1 MSDELSPEVFQAVC
15 AKADAAGVA
24 QRRLARANAES
35 KNELLNAIADALD
48 SHADRIAG
56 ANELDM
62 IEARES
68 GMDAGKL
75 DRLLFDVPRVAA
87 AAIGVRHVAT
97 LPDPIGEIVRGYNL
111 PNGLRL
117 TQTRVPLG
125 VIGMIYEARPNVT
138 VDVASLCL
146 KSGNAALLR
155 GGHAAE
161 RTNAATLAVIREALG
176 EHGFDPALVDTV
188 DEYGRD
194 GATAMM
200 EARGHVD
207 VLVPR
212 GGAGLIQAVVR
223 NSKVPVIETGA
234 GNVHIYVD
242 RSADLDKAIP
252 IILNAK
258 TQRVGVCNAAEKLL
272 IHRDVASAYLPAIA
286 AALAEARVELHADE
300 AAYGIIDQAAIDGL
314 TSGEG
319 LVAATDEDWDTE
331 YLALKMGVKVVDSID
346 AAIEHINAHSTG
358 HTESII
364 AEDYSAIEEFTA
376 RIDSAVVM
384 VNAST
389 RFTDGGVFG
398 FGAEL
403 GISTQKMHAR
413 GPMGLRE
420 MTTTKWIGY
429 GSGQVRR

>member
-1 MSDELSPEVFQAVC
+1 MTNGEETRVPATVFDAVC
-15 AKADAAGVA
+15 AKADRASAA
-24 QRRLARANAES
+24 QKKLARANAEA

-48 SHADRIAG
+48 ARADEIAG

-62 IEARES
+62 IESRDA

-87 AAIGVRHVAT
+87 AAQGVRHVAT

-117 TQTRVPLG
+117 QQIRVPLG

-146 KSGNAALLR
+146 KSGNAAILR

-161 RTNAATLAVIREALG
+161 RTNAATLAIIRDVLS

-188 DEYGRD
+188 DGYGRD

-200 EARGHVD
+200 EARGHID

-242 RSADLDKAIP
+242 RSGDLDKAIP
-252 IILNAK
+252 IVINAK

-272 IHRDVASAYLPAIA
+272 IHRDVAAQYLPVIA
-286 AALAEARVELHADE
+286 RALTETQVELHADE
-300 AAYGIIDQAAIDGL
+300 TAYGIIDEAGIDGVNL
-314 TSGEG
+314 
-319 LVAATDEDWDTE
+319 LAATDEDWDTE
-331 YLALKMGVKVVDSID
+331 YLALTMGVKVVGSLDE
-346 AAIEHINAHSTG
+346 AIRHINAHSTG

-364 AEDYSAIEEFTA
+364 AEDYSAIEEFTG

-429 GSGQVRR
+429 GTGQVRG

>member
-1 MSDELSPEVFQAVC
+1 MNADVFEAVC
-15 AKADAAGVA
+15 AMGDAARTVQSQLA
-24 QRRLARANAES
+24 QANTEA
-35 KNELLNAIADALD
+35 KNQLLNAIADALD
-48 SHADRIAG
+48 QHADDIAA
-56 ANELDM
+56 ANALDM
-62 IEARES
+62 NQAETD

-75 DRLLFDVPRVAA
+75 DRLRFDQQRITAA
-87 AAIGVRHVAT
+87 AQGVRHVAS
-97 LPDPIGEIVRGYNL
+97 LPDPIGEIVRGYHL
-111 PNGLRL
+111 ENGLRL
-117 TQTRVPLG
+117 QQVRVPIG
-125 VIGMIYEARPNVT
+125 VLGMIYEARPNVT
-138 VDVASLCL
+138 VDVASLCI
-146 KSGNAALLR
+146 KSGNAVLLR

-161 RTNAATLAVIREALG
+161 HTNAATLAVIADVLTK
-176 EHGFDPALVDTV
+176 HGYDHNMIATV
-188 DEYGRD
+188 DQYGRD

-200 EARGHVD
+200 EARGHID
-207 VLVPR
+207 VLIPR

-242 RSADLDKAIP
+242 RTGNPDKAIP
-252 IILNAK
+252 ILINAK
-258 TQRVGVCNAAEKLL
+258 TQRVGVCNATEKLL
-272 IHRDVASAYLPAIA
+272 IHKDIAESFLPKAA
-286 AALAEARVELHADE
+286 AALAAAGVEMHADE
-300 AAYGIIDQAAIDGL
+300 RAYGIIEHAGIANAQ
-314 TSGEG
+314 
-319 LVAATDEDWDTE
+319 LVHATDEDWDTE
-331 YLALKMGVKVVDSID
+331 YLALKIGIKVVDSLD
-346 AAIEHINAHSTG
+346 EAIAHINRHSTG

-429 GSGQVRR
+429 GTGQVRE